1 VWNDK
6 NFLLFSTE
14 TTWKAPGFNPW
25 TYQVISWF
33 QAFAFKWVNLYR
45 YSQAEELTKFAEV
58 QQVMNLGLREEILI
72 EKCCARRVCSECG

>member
-1 VWNDK
+1 
-6 NFLLFSTE
+6 
-14 TTWKAPGFNPW
+14 
-25 TYQVISWF
+25 
-33 QAFAFKWVNLYR
+33 LYR